1 MTNSRLAGRTTPS
14 ARVMLASC
22 MRAVRVVSWCA
33 VSALAGLP
41 ACGQPRAFE
50 RPIPPPAEAAPS
62 SDARPTAS
70 APAPAPTSLPPAE
83 RPRLVSVRGTY
94 RLAGEIKPYRAK
106 PAIALLD
113 DGRALIT
120 GGHVSDAH
128 WSQVT
133 SESALIVDEDLQSAH
148 PATSMHQA
156 RAEHTATKL
165 SDGRVLVAGGTR
177 VERLTADPPAL
188 AGVEIFD
195 PKTGTWTEAAPMHE
209 ARRRHEAILLRD
221 GRVLVAG
228 GRDRGDVARGAEVYD
243 PRANRWSALT
253 DLSRAR
259 FYSALVELRDGRAIL
274 IGGNVYGAGAI
285 DNVDIFD
292 PSRTAWKAVTPMP
305 KPRWEHRAVLLR
317 DGRVLVAS
325 GAHWLGDAT
334 RCDIYDPERDQW
346 TTTDQPDVRTEPFL
360 VSLGDGR
367 VLYTGGMKPA
377 FQDASGTIHPAEA
390 LTNGFAYDPVKNAWS
405 PFTPLPEALKYGT
418 PIIRRDRSLA
428 FFRPGSRT
436 LVLE

>member
-1 MTNSRLAGRTTPS
+1 M
-14 ARVMLASC
+14 
-22 MRAVRVVSWCA
+22 
-33 VSALAGLP
+33 
-41 ACGQPRAFE
+41 
-50 RPIPPPAEAAPS
+50 
-62 SDARPTAS
+62 
-70 APAPAPTSLPPAE
+70 
-83 RPRLVSVRGTY
+83 RGTY

-113 DGRALIT
+113 DERALIT

-177 VERLTADPPAL
+177 LERVTVDPPAL
-188 AGVEIFD
+188 AGVENFD

-292 PSRTAWKAVTPMP
+292 HRAQRGRQSPPCQSRDGHTRPFFSATVGCSWQTGPIGWATPRAAISTIRGATNGPRQTSRT
-305 KPRWEHRAVLLR
+305 
-317 DGRVLVAS
+317 
-325 GAHWLGDAT
+325 
-334 RCDIYDPERDQW
+334 
-346 TTTDQPDVRTEPFL
+346 
-360 VSLGDGR
+360 
-367 VLYTGGMKPA
+367 
-377 FQDASGTIHPAEA
+377 
-390 LTNGFAYDPVKNAWS
+390 FARIRSWS
-405 PFTPLPEALKYGT
+405 PWATGACSTPAG
-418 PIIRRDRSLA
+418 
-428 FFRPGSRT
+428 
-436 LVLE
+436 